1 MESLIAG
8 EQQEHDNGKSF
19 SRCPVCRKKVTRPR
33 AGKKDSANVIPLEIK
48 FTTTSKLATDKLRVS
63 ITD

>member
-19 SRCPVCRKKVTRPR
+19 SRCPVCRKKVIRPK
-33 AGKKDSANVIPLEIK
+33 AGKDNQQVIPLEIK
-48 FTTTSKLATDKLRVS
+48 FTTTNRMATDKLKVS
-63 ITD
+63 ITA